1 MGQKFAT
8 SRYHVLDQCFSNTGK
23 KYSISDLVE
32 MINNKLSEEDL
43 SIQKRQVYDD
53 IKYMESDAGY
63 GVELVKEKIGRKVY
77 YRYKDPSFSIKNQP
91 LNESEKL
98 QFKEAINSLQRFK
111 GLPQFEW
118 VKYVYICIDG
128 YNEIWTYRIEQ
139 GCWESYRNVEYN
151 YSCN

>member
-53 IKYMESDAGY
+53 IKYMESDEVHAWLLIQK
-63 GVELVKEKIGRKVY
+63 LV
-77 YRYKDPSFSIKNQP
+77 F
-91 LNESEKL
+91 
-98 QFKEAINSLQRFK
+98 RFRHSNTFDI
-111 GLPQFEW
+111 L
-118 VKYVYICIDG
+118 
-128 YNEIWTYRIEQ
+128 T
-139 GCWESYRNVEYN
+139 
-151 YSCN
+151 